1 MLALLASASA
11 FLGAPLVARSAIS
24 CTRQATV
31 SMAAGDLKE
40 AEAEALAAVKKFG
53 AKSAEAINAWETYEE
68 IASADN
74 SAASRP
80 GLDEACEVRPRHKCC
95 ALMLCGAP
103 S

>member
-1 MLALLASASA
+1 MARVFCMLALLASASA

-80 GLDEACEVRPRHKCC
+80 GLDEACEVRPRHKNCV
-95 ALMLCGAP
+95 
-103 S
+103 